1 MANLRDIRRRIKSV
15 KNTAQITRAMQLVA
29 AAKMKKAQD
38 QAMAGRDYSSQLNAV
53 LSDISAGESEEA
65 SHPLLEVREGNRE
78 LVLLISTDKG
88 LCGPL
93 NTNLAKKLRATTSD
107 TADYVTVGR
116 KLRVMLEKLQK
127 NILADFS
134 VKDPV
139 PFAEARAIASFL
151 MKQFKDGKYDK
162 VSIIHMRFINTLT
175 QIPEMITLLPVQPPA
190 ASENDGLI
198 PGSSTDHLFEP
209 SANEVLASILPL
221 YGLALGLSAATA
233 ALLVSC
239 IGLGSALTMLP
250 AGLLAD
256 RFDDQARGRRS
267 VMLACAAI
275 TLAAAALVPLVPQ
288 APWLVWPIVFIW
300 GGAGGSLYTMAMI
313 DIGAR
318 EKGITLVNSTAVL
331 VLTYTLGGLAASSFS
346 GALIDWSPALGFPL
360 VLIGVAGMG
369 LAVLLRTRHRQD
381 I

>member
-93 NTNLAKKLRATTSD
+93 NTNLAKKLRAATSD

-221 YGLALGLSAATA
+221 YINFQVYQALLEARATEHSARMVAMKAATDNA
-233 ALLVSC
+233 KKF
-239 IGLGSALTMLP
+239 IKELTLDYNKLRQ
-250 AGLLAD
+250 G
-256 RFDDQARGRRS
+256 
-267 VMLACAAI
+267 AI
-275 TLAAAALVPLVPQ
+275 TAELLE
-288 APWLVWPIVFIW
+288 I
-300 GGAGGSLYTMAMI
+300 TTAMK
-313 DIGAR
+313 AM
-318 EKGITLVNSTAVL
+318 E
-331 VLTYTLGGLAASSFS
+331 
-346 GALIDWSPALGFPL
+346 
-360 VLIGVAGMG
+360 
-369 LAVLLRTRHRQD
+369 
-381 I
+381 

>member
-221 YGLALGLSAATA
+221 YINFQVYQALLEARATEHSARMVAMKAATDNA
-233 ALLVSC
+233 KKF
-239 IGLGSALTMLP
+239 IKELTLDYNKLRQ
-250 AGLLAD
+250 G
-256 RFDDQARGRRS
+256 
-267 VMLACAAI
+267 AI
-275 TLAAAALVPLVPQ
+275 TAELLE
-288 APWLVWPIVFIW
+288 I
-300 GGAGGSLYTMAMI
+300 TTAMK
-313 DIGAR
+313 AM
-318 EKGITLVNSTAVL
+318 E
-331 VLTYTLGGLAASSFS
+331 
-346 GALIDWSPALGFPL
+346 
-360 VLIGVAGMG
+360 
-369 LAVLLRTRHRQD
+369 
-381 I
+381 